1 MKKALVHE
9 WYEVAAGSEKCVESF
24 TNIWGDFDHFALV
37 DFLNDADR
45 DRILKGEKAKT
56 SFIQNL
62 PFAKTSFRNYL
73 PLFPF
78 AVEQFDLSDYD
89 FIMTNS
95 HAVAKG
101 VITRVNQLH
110 ICYCHSPMRYAW
122 DLYHQY
128 IKQADLR
135 TGLKGLIAKYTLHR
149 LRIWDFTT
157 ANRPD
162 FFIANSGYT
171 AARIKKIYN
180 REAEVIYPP
189 VDTHKFPLE
198 TRKDDFYL
206 TASRLVPYK
215 RIDLVVEAFSRMP
228 DKKLVVV
235 GDGPDLD
242 KIKHLATAN
251 ISILGYQ
258 EFDKLRS
265 LMQRAKAFV
274 FAAEEDFGIVVI
286 EAMSCGTP
294 VIGLG
299 KGGTKETIKP
309 GLSGI
314 HFQEQTSQ
322 SIIDAVRQ
330 FEKQINSF
338 NSNDINHYAQQFSK
352 DAFEEKIMAFV
363 ESKAA
368 EKLQ

>member
-9 WYEVAAGSEKCVESF
+9 WYEVAAGSEKCAESF
-24 TNIWGDFDHFALV
+24 TNIWNDFDHFALV
-37 DFLNDADR
+37 DFLNDDDR
-45 DRILKGEKAKT
+45 RRILKGKQAKT

-62 PFAKTSFRNYL
+62 PFARTSFRNYL

-110 ICYCHSPMRYAW
+110 VCYCHSPMRYAW

-128 IKQADLR
+128 IQQSGLQS
-135 TGLKGLIAKYTLHR
+135 GLKGLIARYTLHR
-149 LRIWDFTT
+149 LRIWDYTT
-157 ANRPD
+157 SGRPD
-162 FFIANSGYT
+162 YFLANSGYT

-198 TRKDDFYL
+198 SNKDDFYL

-215 RIDLVVEAFSRMP
+215 RMDLVVEAFSKMP
-228 DKKLVVV
+228 DKKLVVA
-235 GDGPDLD
+235 GDGPEME
-242 KIKHLATAN
+242 KIKRLAAPN
-251 ISILGYQ
+251 VHIIGYQ
-258 EFDKLRS
+258 EFDALRS

-286 EAMSCGTP
+286 EAMACGTP
-294 VIGLG
+294 VIGFG
-299 KGGTKETIKP
+299 KGGTKETIVP
-309 GLSGI
+309 GLSGL
-314 HFQEQTSQ
+314 HFSEQTAQ
-322 SIIDAVRQ
+322 SIIDAVRA
-330 FEKQINSF
+330 FEKKSASF
-338 NSNDINHYAQQFSK
+338 NSSDIHRYAQQFSK
-352 DAFEEKIMAFV
+352 DAFEEKVKNFV
-363 ESKAA
+363 ESKMS
-368 EKLQ
+368 EKL

>member
-9 WYEVAAGSEKCVESF
+9 WYEVAAGSEKCAESF
-24 TNIWGDFDHFALV
+24 TNIWNDFDHFALV
-37 DFLNDADR
+37 DFLNEEDR
-45 DRILKGEKAKT
+45 RRILKGKKTTT

-62 PFAKTSFRNYL
+62 PFAETSFRNYL

-128 IKQADLR
+128 IQQAGLQK
-135 TGLKGLIAKYTLHR
+135 GLKALIAKYTLHR

-162 FFIANSGYT
+162 YFIANSEYT
-171 AARIKKIYN
+171 GSRIKKIYN
-180 REAEVIYPP
+180 RDAEVIYPP

-198 TRKDDFYL
+198 TNKDDFYL

-235 GDGPDLD
+235 GDGPDLE
-242 KIKHLATAN
+242 KIKRLATAN
-251 ISILGYQ
+251 ITILGYQ
-258 EFDKLRS
+258 EFDTLRS

-294 VIGLG
+294 VIGFG
-299 KGGTKETIKP
+299 KGGTKETIQP
-309 GLSGI
+309 GLSGM
-314 HFQEQTSQ
+314 HFQEQNAQ
-322 SIIDAVRQ
+322 SIIDAVRR
-330 FEKQINSF
+330 FEQEINSF
-338 NSNDINHYAQQFSK
+338 NSSEINRYAQRFSK
-352 DAFEEKIMAFV
+352 DAFEEKIKYFV
-363 ESKAA
+363 ETKAA
-368 EKLQ
+368 EKL